1 MFATPSA
8 TFRSHHGALPN
19 NFEADKTQLT
29 NDVAALET
37 RLEDLEQQHAQE
49 MDLVVAE
56 NEWLAASVL
65 TLEKELGEL
74 LAWAKRLTTPA
85 APGA

>member
-1 MFATPSA
+1 MFPTPSA
-8 TFRSHHGALPN
+8 SYSSHHGALPN
-19 NFEADKTQLT
+19 SYTPDAKLT

-37 RLEDLEQQHAQE
+37 RLKDLEQQHAQE

-56 NEWLAASVL
+56 NEWLAARVL
-65 TLEKELGEL
+65 TLEKEVGDL

>member
-8 TFRSHHGALPN
+8 TYRSHHGALPN
-19 NFEADKTQLT
+19 SFEADKQLT

-49 MDLVVAE
+49 IDLLVAE
-56 NEWLAASVL
+56 NDWLAARVA
-65 TLEKELGEL
+65 TLEKEVGDL

-85 APGA
+85 GPGA

>member
-1 MFATPSA
+1 MFPTPSA
-8 TFRSHHGALPN
+8 SYSSHHGALPN
-19 NFEADKTQLT
+19 NFEADKQLKK
-29 NDVAALET
+29 DVAALET

-56 NEWLAASVL
+56 NEWLAARVA

-85 APGA
+85 GPGA

>member
-8 TFRSHHGALPN
+8 TFRTHHGALPN
-19 NFEADKTQLT
+19 SFEADKQLK

-56 NEWLAASVL
+56 NEWLAARVL
-65 TLEKELGEL
+65 TLEKEVGDL

-85 APGA
+85 GPGA

>member
-8 TFRSHHGALPN
+8 TYRSHHGALPN
-19 NFEADKTQLT
+19 SFEADKQLT

-56 NEWLAASVL
+56 NEWLAARVL
-65 TLEKELGEL
+65 TLEKEVGDL

>member
-1 MFATPSA
+1 MFPTPSA
-8 TFRSHHGALPN
+8 SYSSHHGALPN
-19 NFEADKTQLT
+19 SYTPDAKLT

-37 RLEDLEQQHAQE
+37 RLKDLEQQHAQE

-56 NEWLAASVL
+56 NEWLAARVL

-85 APGA
+85 GPGA

>member
-1 MFATPSA
+1 MFAAPSS

-19 NFEADKTQLT
+19 SYTPDTQLT

-49 MDLVVAE
+49 IDLLVAE
-56 NEWLAASVL
+56 NDWLAARVA
-65 TLEKELGEL
+65 TLEKEVGDL

-85 APGA
+85 VPGA

>member
-8 TFRSHHGALPN
+8 TYRSHHGALPN
-19 NFEADKTQLT
+19 SFEADKQLT

-56 NEWLAASVL
+56 NEWLAARVL
-65 TLEKELGEL
+65 TLEKEVGDL

-85 APGA
+85 GPGA

>member
-8 TFRSHHGALPN
+8 SYRSHHGALPN
-19 NFEADKTQLT
+19 SFEADKQLT

-56 NEWLAASVL
+56 NEWLAARVL
-65 TLEKELGEL
+65 TLEKEVGDL

-85 APGA
+85 APAT

>member
-8 TFRSHHGALPN
+8 TFRTHHGALPN
-19 NFEADKTQLT
+19 NFEADTQLKD
-29 NDVAALET
+29 DVAALET

-56 NEWLAASVL
+56 NEWLAARVL

-85 APGA
+85 GPGA

>member
-8 TFRSHHGALPN
+8 SFRSHHGALPN
-19 NFEADKTQLT
+19 SFEAERQLT

-37 RLEDLEQQHAQE
+37 RLEDMEQQHAQE
-49 MDLVVAE
+49 MDLLVAE
-56 NEWLAASVL
+56 NEWLAARVA

>member
-8 TFRSHHGALPN
+8 TYRSHYGALPN
-19 NFEADKTQLT
+19 SFEADTQLKD
-29 NDVAALET
+29 DVAALET

-56 NEWLAASVL
+56 NEWLAARVL
-65 TLEKELGEL
+65 TLEKEFGEL